1 MKSTRLLL
9 VVCLF
14 TAFTNTVFGQK
25 NKLSLGTQI
34 PMNYSVA
41 YEEQLYGG
49 FYLNYHFG
57 LLAQPYVKVLFH
69 EAEKRGLNQSFSSI
83 IEGYFQRG
91 ICHQFQLKYAPQ
103 FLKGFYVGAL
113 FKRKKISAVGIP
125 YQEAANELGVELP
138 VPDDNPILLALL
150 DDLDFDIT
158 MTIPGAYIGKSIKL
172 GKSNWSVYLE
182 LSFQKIINSNSA
194 VTFTGQDSEIS
205 LLSTLLNDEVSSAL
219 DEDGNL
225 FTFNCGISYTLPFSI
240 NRAITDLLKRKK
252 EKKNE
257 KK

>member
-1 MKSTRLLL
+1 M
-9 VVCLF
+9 
-14 TAFTNTVFGQK
+14 
-25 NKLSLGTQI
+25 
-34 PMNYSVA
+34 
-41 YEEQLYGG
+41 
-49 FYLNYHFG
+49 
-57 LLAQPYVKVLFH
+57 
-69 EAEKRGLNQSFSSI
+69 
-83 IEGYFQRG
+83 
-91 ICHQFQLKYAPQ
+91 
-103 FLKGFYVGAL
+103 
-113 FKRKKISAVGIP
+113 
-125 YQEAANELGVELP
+125 ELP

-252 EKKNE
+252 EKKKEKKNE